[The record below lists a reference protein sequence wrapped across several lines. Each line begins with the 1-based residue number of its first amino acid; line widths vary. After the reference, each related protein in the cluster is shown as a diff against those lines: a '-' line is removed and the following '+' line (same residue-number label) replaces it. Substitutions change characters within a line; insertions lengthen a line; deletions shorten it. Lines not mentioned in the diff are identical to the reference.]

1 MDETKEFIS
10 EVTDD
15 QVRDIK
21 KAIALLE
28 QWQNSLNKR
37 IDKINNRISCLDT
50 DFNTLNTAIRSRKRK
65 TL

>member
-21 KAIALLE
+21 KAITLLE
-28 QWQNSLNKR
+28 QWKNNFNKR
-37 IDKINNRISCLDT
+37 IDKINNQISCLDT
-50 DFNTLNTAIRSRKRK
+50 DFNTLNTAIKSRKRK